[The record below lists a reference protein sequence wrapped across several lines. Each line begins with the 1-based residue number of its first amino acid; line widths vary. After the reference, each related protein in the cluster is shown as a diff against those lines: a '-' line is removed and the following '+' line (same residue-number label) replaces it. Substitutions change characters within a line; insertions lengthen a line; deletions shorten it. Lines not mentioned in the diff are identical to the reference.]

1 MKDMVSR
8 DEALLLYLSI
18 TTIINFYVIML
29 IGMDFFWRSRKRS
42 AHRCATS
49 HSDYLSLFTI
59 HKSSKYMN
67 VLGLQKG
74 AGDAMQSLSLE
85 IFLAQLNSALSK
97 QLQLVIF

>member
-1 MKDMVSR
+1 
-8 DEALLLYLSI
+8 
-18 TTIINFYVIML
+18 
-29 IGMDFFWRSRKRS
+29 
-42 AHRCATS
+42 
-49 HSDYLSLFTI
+49 
-59 HKSSKYMN
+59 MN